1 MANDIMLAKS
11 GPIKNGTMI
20 HSCNLFGTI
29 VATNTYVTNSPT
41 ISEIEAKY
49 DDRFDNPS
57 YYYGGGGGADGGDVG
72 GDVLGV

>member
-1 MANDIMLAKS
+1 MANDISKIITAN
-11 GPIKNGTMI
+11 PIKNGTMI

-49 DDRFDNPS
+49 DDRFDDPA
-57 YYYGGGGGADGGDVG
+57 YYYGVGNDGVI
-72 GDVLGV
+72 GV